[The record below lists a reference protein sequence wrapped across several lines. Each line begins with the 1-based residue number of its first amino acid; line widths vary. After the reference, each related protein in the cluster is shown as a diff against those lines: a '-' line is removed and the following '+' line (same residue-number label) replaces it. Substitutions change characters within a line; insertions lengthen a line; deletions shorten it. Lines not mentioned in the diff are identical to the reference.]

1 MHEVFN
7 IILYF
12 SIKLITLP
20 STMERGFSIFSKV
33 LYTCTRLFTVNVL
46 TLIIALF
53 LKYTIV
59 VRGVRTE
66 G

>member
-12 SIKLITLP
+12 TRQRITLP
-20 STMERGFSIFSKV
+20 SIIYHSSSIFSEV

-59 VRGVRTE
+59 VRGVLTE